1 MREAVEMVPK
11 KDEGQDNQSDMKV
24 EECFIEGVADE
35 RRGLE
40 EDDDHGDNSL
50 WQVRMVLWGKYGVTA
65 YYEASHDHGAVLDGL
80 LDARPAVC
88 I

>member
-1 MREAVEMVPK
+1 
-11 KDEGQDNQSDMKV
+11 
-24 EECFIEGVADE
+24 
-35 RRGLE
+35 
-40 EDDDHGDNSL
+40 
-50 WQVRMVLWGKYGVTA
+50 MVLWGKYGVTA